1 MTTDVHDLLD
11 TFLAVAGADR
21 TQRTRDRYAAV
32 LDLLRAPLPR
42 EPSGSPV
49 ELLAGRVPAAI
60 GLLERHGGSPE
71 LGTALSLCGRLLAWL
86 DLVHDDPAPSAASAL
101 QHARA
106 TVREA
111 ARRRR
116 VPGAASPAPVLTL
129 RRASSRVD
137 ATGHVPGAG

>member
-49 ELLAGRVPAAI
+49 EPARGSGARGDRLAR
-60 GLLERHGGSPE
+60 
-71 LGTALSLCGRLLAWL
+71 
-86 DLVHDDPAPSAASAL
+86 
-101 QHARA
+101 
-106 TVREA
+106 A
-111 ARRRR
+111 ARRVARGSAR
-116 VPGAASPAPVLTL
+116 P
-129 RRASSRVD
+129 
-137 ATGHVPGAG
+137 